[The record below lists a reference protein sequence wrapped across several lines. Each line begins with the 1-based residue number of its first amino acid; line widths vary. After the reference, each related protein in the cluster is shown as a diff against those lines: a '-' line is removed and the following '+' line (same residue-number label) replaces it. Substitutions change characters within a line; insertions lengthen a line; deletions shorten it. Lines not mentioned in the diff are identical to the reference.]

1 MNRVEFLTELSGLL
15 QDISQEER
23 EEALQYYADYF
34 DEAGPEREQDCIVE
48 LGSPAKV
55 AAQIREGLGG
65 DLDAGEFTE
74 RGYHD
79 ARFEEAQ
86 HVPDQYAKIVPGQQ
100 AGAHGQN
107 GDKAGADGGAYGNG
121 AGAYGG
127 RTGTDSGSGAG
138 ADSGSGAGAY
148 GNRTYDGRKA
158 RNGACA
164 YYGDGTGY
172 GTGTQDS
179 GSEAYTGDVEDSD
192 AYGRAESG
200 KERWSREARRIY
212 REGRRMYED
221 GRRAYERRRTSYHE
235 SEAGRQT
242 DGTARG
248 RRSGSAYAYAEDP
261 QRERQ
266 RRRRTGILLV
276 LLMIFCGF
284 PVARLIGGF
293 FSFAGGIIGAIF
305 GLIGGLFGLVF
316 GIIGGLFG
324 IVFTAF
330 AAAFGLVVSGIGLI
344 VSGFG
349 NLITPG
355 IALMEIGAGFF
366 SLVGAIFV
374 FLAAKWGFT
383 TVIPA
388 AFHLGIDLIK
398 QIFGWIGGLIGKLF
412 GRGDEE
418 R

>member
-1 MNRVEFLTELSGLL
+1 MKRVEFLTELSGLL
-15 QDISQEER
+15 QDISREER

-100 AGAHGQN
+100 AGAHGQD

-121 AGAYGG
+121 AG
-127 RTGTDSGSGAG
+127 
-138 ADSGSGAGAY
+138 
-148 GNRTYDGRKA
+148 TYD
-158 RNGACA
+158 
-164 YYGDGTGY
+164 
-172 GTGTQDS
+172 
-179 GSEAYTGDVEDSD
+179 GDVEDND

-235 SEAGRQT
+235 SDAERQT

-366 SLVGAIFV
+366 SVVGAIFV

>member
-15 QDISQEER
+15 QDISREER

-138 ADSGSGAGAY
+138 
-148 GNRTYDGRKA
+148 
-158 RNGACA
+158 
-164 YYGDGTGY
+164 Y

-179 GSEAYTGDVEDSD
+179 SRSEAYTGNVEDSD
-192 AYGRAESG
+192 AYDRAESG

-235 SEAGRQT
+235 SDAERQT

-349 NLITPG
+349 NLMTPG